1 MITATSSG
9 ILLNM
14 KALKMY
20 LQIWNRIGGYEIEIG
35 NIVSPPAE
43 NIIVFV
49 FSLPRLTRDLKMLVG
64 KELQLST
71 QDRQQNT
78 IIQLSISISDT
89 V

>member
-49 FSLPRLTRDLKMLVG
+49 FFF
-64 KELQLST
+64 T
-71 QDRQQNT
+71 QVDQRFKNAGW
-78 IIQLSISISDT
+78 
-89 V
+89 